1 MQILIVLYCQKIM
14 ESKVCVDDKFSS
26 TFESCFGEDPIYK
39 FINCIIE
46 GNKYW
51 GDVMKKNFN

>member
-1 MQILIVLYCQKIM
+1 MQILVVLYCQKIM

-46 GNKYW
+46 GNKY
-51 GDVMKKNFN
+51 